1 MSSTTDSRKRATLA
15 AGAGLAAAVL
25 VGCSSTT
32 GSDSNTGTG
41 AAATTTVTTAACDA
55 NRDMAA
61 AVRGAI
67 ADTPAPAGM
76 TWQPNGSPTPEPC
89 RTLDY
94 STTTV
99 SMATG
104 SSPEL
109 IMLFHNGEFV
119 GPASN
124 CFVPLRNLE
133 RDGDDT
139 VVATYRFPLEGESNA
154 GATGT
159 ATLRYRWDGDKVVT
173 EGSFPTLLSTIP
185 GCGDTASTS
194 TDGAVTEV
202 APADYA
208 TPGSAGYYRW
218 KFGTGRECA
227 ASPAGIWC
235 SVTFP
240 SGTPDVRNDVFTGT
254 PNSIHLTDE
263 GTRATLTEGGPPGAQ
278 TLPVNS
284 RITIDGLSCTAVT
297 DGIECDGPAG
307 GFSFVDGELT
317 RHGTELAPTPA

>member
-1 MSSTTDSRKRATLA
+1 MPLRFPTVDRQRRNEGESNVSTTDAWKRAALA

-32 GSDSNTGTG
+32 GNDSNDDTV

-76 TWQPNGSPTPEPC
+76 TWQPNGSPTPEP
-89 RTLDY
+89 Y
-94 STTTV
+94 
-99 SMATG
+99 
-104 SSPEL
+104 
-109 IMLFHNGEFV
+109 
-119 GPASN
+119 
-124 CFVPLRNLE
+124 
-133 RDGDDT
+133 
-139 VVATYRFPLEGESNA
+139 
-154 GATGT
+154 
-159 ATLRYRWDGDKVVT
+159 GDKVVT
-173 EGSFPTLLSTIP
+173 EGSFPTLLRTIP
-185 GCGDTASTS
+185 GWGDTASTS
-194 TDGAVTEV
+194 TDSVVTEV

-208 TPGSAGYYRW
+208 TPGSPGYYRW

-297 DGIECDGPAG
+297 DGIECNGPAG